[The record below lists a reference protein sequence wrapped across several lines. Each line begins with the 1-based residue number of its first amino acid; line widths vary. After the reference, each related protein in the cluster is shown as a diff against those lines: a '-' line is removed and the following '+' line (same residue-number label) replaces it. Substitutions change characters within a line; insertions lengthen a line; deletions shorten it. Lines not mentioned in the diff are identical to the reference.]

1 VFGGSSALD
10 GAGATAA
17 WLLEGEAAA
26 GGTGTLHISLELAW
40 HSAVSSSMPSAAVAN
55 DTSVIELEL
64 RPAAAQQSQ
73 RWHRIGR
80 CAASF
85 LPAPA
90 HDAGLARS
98 GVAALKPMLENDE
111 QLTCAAGTRCSS
123 PWRAARCS
131 RAAQRLTYRACSNDR
146 RWDAGARRPL
156 ALHPCC
162 FRAAALCCAENRRV
176 PEFPGTFYD
185 VLQVKEDLG
194 QRRSLRS
201 HSKPYFVKYCVRDNA
216 AGCQMPFD
224 CVQIC

>member
-1 VFGGSSALD
+1 VFGGSSARD

-26 GGTGTLHISLELAW
+26 GGTGTLRISLELVW

-64 RPAAAQQSQ
+64 RPVADADAGAAAASACSAHITAAARQSQ

-90 HDAGLARS
+90 HDASLARS

-111 QLTCAAGTRCSS
+111 QLTYAAGTRCSS

-131 RAAQRLTYRACSNDR
+131 RAAQQLTYRACSNDR
-146 RWDAGARRPL
+146 TQMRRGRPPAPRFASL
-156 ALHPCC
+156 L
-162 FRAAALCCAENRRV
+162 LS
-176 PEFPGTFYD
+176 
-185 VLQVKEDLG
+185 
-194 QRRSLRS
+194 RRSALLCR
-201 HSKPYFVKYCVRDNA
+201 KPSR
-216 AGCQMPFD
+216 AGVPWH
-224 CVQIC
+224 IL